1 MRFKRKVRCGKSVL
15 TNFLGGDREL
25 KSVKR
30 LWLHV
35 DVLWL
40 VDVVGWEVSEGRVQ
54 SPWQV
59 LVVGSLE
66 WLVSGLGK
74 NLLQVVLND
83 EAAGVVHLL
92 HG

>member
-1 MRFKRKVRCGKSVL
+1 MWKEIVL

-35 DVLWL
+35 DSSLL
-40 VDVVGWEVSEGRVQ
+40 VDVVGWEVSEGGVEG
-54 SPWQV
+54 SWQV
-59 LVVGSLE
+59 LVVGGLE
-66 WLVSGLGK
+66 WLVSSLGK

-83 EAAGVVHLL
+83 EAASVVHLL